1 MRDERNFKELNEME
15 NDTIH
20 RILAISRRE
29 LSIFAHRP
37 LFLFTM
43 IIAPVVLVIFFTT
56 LMGSG
61 LPTSLPTGIVDEDN
75 THVTRIVERIVD
87 SFEETNIVAHYNNV
101 NEAREAM
108 QRGEIYAF
116 LYLPRRTT
124 VKALTSRQPR
134 LSFYTN
140 EAYLVPGTLLMKDL
154 TTGSVMSGLGLTR
167 ETLYAHGDN
176 ERTALGKIRGI
187 VTENHPLNNPTL
199 NYSVYLTNIILPGI
213 LILLILLS
221 TTYTI
226 GLEWKRNTQKH
237 WFEMANCSVTTAI
250 TGKLL
255 PQTILFCIIFIFYDV
270 YMFKFLQYPC
280 NCGIAK
286 MMALGILTVLAS
298 QSFGIFL
305 FGLFSGFLRI
315 AMALSCLWGILSFSL
330 AGFTYPTTAM
340 NPALAALAYLFPLR
354 HYYLIYVNQALDN
367 FSLAYVWQSVAALFI
382 FILLPFTVLHRY
394 HIAFDKYKY
403 IP

>member
-1 MRDERNFKELNEME
+1 MN
-15 NDTIH
+15 NDTFH
-20 RILAISRRE
+20 RIIAISRRE

-37 LFLFTM
+37 LFLFSI
-43 IIAPVVLVIFFTT
+43 IIAPVVLVVFFTT

-61 LPTSLPTGIVDEDN
+61 LPTDLPTGIVDEDN
-75 THVTRIVERIVD
+75 THITRIIARIVD
-87 SFEETNIVAHYNNV
+87 SFEGTKIVSHYNNV

-116 LYLPRRTT
+116 LYIPRNTT
-124 VKALTSRQPR
+124 VKALASKQPR

-140 EAYLVPGTLLMKDL
+140 ESYLVPGTLLMKDL
-154 TTGSVMSGLGLTR
+154 TTGSVLAGLALTR
-167 ETLYAHGDN
+167 ETLYGHGYD
-176 ERTALGKIRGI
+176 ERTALGIIRGI

-199 NYSVYLTNIILPGI
+199 NYSVYLTNILLPGI

-226 GLEWKRNTQKH
+226 GLEWKRNTQRH
-237 WFEMANCSVTTAI
+237 WFEMSNYSVTTAI

-255 PQTILFCIIFIFYDV
+255 PQTILFIIIFIFYDV

-280 NCGIAK
+280 NCGISK
-286 MMALGILTVLAS
+286 MMMLGILTVLSS

-330 AGFTYPTTAM
+330 AGFTYPVTAM
-340 NPALAALAYLFPLR
+340 DPVLGVLAYLFPLR

-367 FSLAYVWQSVAALFI
+367 FPINNVWSSVVSLIL
-382 FILLPFTVLHRY
+382 FILLPFTVIRRY
-394 HIAFDKYKY
+394 HIAFDRYKY